1 MDYEGP
7 VHPVAVWEYNAV
19 LHYIGARSTLGAES
33 VQRRIDKVI
42 SDLEQLPYI
51 GTPTRREGVRM
62 LVATPYPYLVYYRVE
77 ESSGDVV
84 ILDIRHGA
92 RDRDG

>member
-1 MDYEGP
+1 
-7 VHPVAVWEYNAV
+7 
-19 LHYIGARSTLGAES
+19 
-33 VQRRIDKVI
+33 
-42 SDLEQLPYI
+42 
-51 GTPTRREGVRM
+51 M